1 MPISAAI
8 SRSCLPAAA
17 KSTTRARSTW
27 RAGSDRPRAH
37 CSQPQAFPSVGS
49 KAGGRILGISSGSQA
64 VAARPLR
71 RWVARGQRFSEY
83 RGRASNRFPVQQ
95 AVSAPPV
102 DLPPLGVRESR
113 NFQAAAVASRKWIAC
128 SWLRTPSLRRRG
140 WETSETTP
148 KSARLEDRR
157 RPAARACTQ
166 LRRRP

>member
-1 MPISAAI
+1 MVTSGTS
-8 SRSCLPAAA
+8 SRLDERSQKILENPSKPGSENRKGNAPTASFPLPSEQSGGKDSRNFLRQPSSRRPPFAPVGRERA
-17 KSTTRARSTW
+17 K
-27 RAGSDRPRAH
+27 
-37 CSQPQAFPSVGS
+37 
-49 KAGGRILGISSGSQA
+49 ILGISGKGFEQVFTSASRVGTTRRPP
-64 VAARPLR
+64 AR
-71 RWVARGQRFSEY
+71 
-83 RGRASNRFPVQQ
+83 
-95 AVSAPPV
+95 
-102 DLPPLGVRESR
+102 LGVRESR